1 MWKADYSHLLYSSCF
16 LLLIPIA
23 GLPKR
28 NVGSVCVTS
37 GNENDAKV
45 SVQELTHSTKRNSY
59 FPYLFSYGLG
69 NILSTAT
76 YALDWWPLDV
86 FDEGLYRSRRKNKCT
101 VENSAKQVMSTLPQV
116 QGPRSTGQAQPPPG
130 GTSEGLRDKMLNTA
144 NNFIKKI

>member
-101 VENSAKQVMSTLPQV
+101 VENSDSKTSHVNVATSAGPQINQPGPASPRRNKWGAERQNAKYS
-116 QGPRSTGQAQPPPG
+116 
-130 GTSEGLRDKMLNTA
+130 K
-144 NNFIKKI
+144 